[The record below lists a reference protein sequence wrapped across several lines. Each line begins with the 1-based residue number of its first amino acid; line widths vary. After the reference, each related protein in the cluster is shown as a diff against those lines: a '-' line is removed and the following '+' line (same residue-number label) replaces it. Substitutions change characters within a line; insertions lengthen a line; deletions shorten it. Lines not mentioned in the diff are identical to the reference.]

1 MQGVARVINHE
12 QMLAILNA
20 LPDPVFV
27 LTETGEYAGVFGHT
41 DPAYYHD
48 GQHLVGQRV
57 QDLLPADTAEWVMEQ
72 ISRTLRE
79 NRLIKVEYQLSAAQV
94 KGMEDQPGPDGM
106 IWFEAHI
113 QPFPQLIEGQRAV
126 IWVVRNIRQRKQLE
140 QALLEACQTDSL
152 THAAN
157 RRRLMAVLRQHFAE
171 FARYH
176 HPMAMIMFDIDHF
189 KRINDSHGHLV
200 GDEILKCLCQVC
212 RESLREND
220 LLARFGGEEFIIV
233 LPSTTAAQ
241 AMVTA
246 ERIRQRITEGID
258 RRMGKKLQ
266 VTISLG
272 VSELYESDT
281 EPEQILQR
289 VDEAIYQAKAGGR
302 NRTVLYSG

>member
-1 MQGVARVINHE
+1 MQGAARVINHE
-12 QMLAILNA
+12 QMLALLNA

-27 LTETGEYAGVFGHT
+27 LTETGEYAGVFGHV

-48 GQHLVGQRV
+48 GQHLQGQRV
-57 QDLLPADTAEWVMEQ
+57 QDLFPADTAEWIMEQ
-72 ISRTLRE
+72 IRKTLQE

-94 KGMEDQPGPDGM
+94 KGLEGKPGPDGM

-113 QPFPQLIEGQRAV
+113 QPFPQPIAGKRAV
-126 IWVVRNIRQRKQLE
+126 IWVARNISRRKRLE
-140 QALLEACQTDSL
+140 QALLEASQTDSL
-152 THAAN
+152 TCTAN
-157 RRRLMAVLRQHFAE
+157 RRRLLKMLQEHFVN
-171 FARYH
+171 FVRYH

-189 KRINDSHGHLV
+189 KRINDTHGHLV
-200 GDEILKCLCQVC
+200 GDEILKCLCQLC

-233 LPSTTAAQ
+233 LPNTTAAQ

-246 ERIRQRITEGID
+246 ERIRQRIPEAIV
-258 RRMGKKLQ
+258 RQLGKNLQ

-281 EPEQILQR
+281 DPEQIIQR
-289 VDEAIYQAKAGGR
+289 VDDAIYQAKEGGR
-302 NRTVLYSG
+302 NRTVHYPG